1 MDRWNVNAPIFDV
14 PHDVGH
20 NLPRS
25 FVALA
30 KIVEDGGPNDYLRSY
45 YRHERFAGECKVEK
59 IMGRV
64 HLCTPRFENE
74 RDTDEKCEIEMKD

>member
-1 MDRWNVNAPIFDV
+1 MGRRNVNAPIFDV

-45 YRHERFAGECKVEK
+45 
-59 IMGRV
+59 
-64 HLCTPRFENE
+64 
-74 RDTDEKCEIEMKD
+74 